1 MPFVYSAQ
9 MFLRYLRVW
18 IFPFLFG
25 GFLNRI
31 IPWWFRP
38 EQNNLYGIFF
48 DKSETSNRL
57 QEQIVLATYKIKRC
71 SSWCLFSLVTSHEKL
86 SAMASVIL
94 TKSVNL
100 YRMSQGLGWTESLFW
115 IEVRTNPVEP
125 SSFLGSSEER
135 ASLCS
140 WTYVCVKDHY
150 CSQGSLV
157 DSADD
162 DPKYI

>member
-57 QEQIVLATYKIKRC
+57 QEQIVLTTYKIKRC
-71 SSWCLFSLVTSHEKL
+71 SSWCLFSYVTWKAFQPWQVSFW
-86 SAMASVIL
+86 
-94 TKSVNL
+94 
-100 YRMSQGLGWTESLFW
+100 QSLLIFTGCL
-115 IEVRTNPVEP
+115 RD
-125 SSFLGSSEER
+125 LDGQ
-135 ASLCS
+135 SLCFELKWGLIQCNHLPS
-140 WTYVCVKDHY
+140 LVVQRKEQVCVLE
-150 CSQGSLV
+150 LV
-157 DSADD
+157 FVLRTIIAV
-162 DPKYI
+162 KVHW